1 MDRNWEERWGVETS
15 ASLAGKK
22 PAPTHG
28 TFKHQVPR
36 QSRNKCTEESW
47 PEILRYLV
55 YSLTG
60 FNHNPMVEGVG
71 LKQRVRPFLSRASS
85 FYKVPMCLP
94 HKSRWLMA
102 HTISYI

>member
-60 FNHNPMVEGVG
+60 FNHNPMVEGG
-71 LKQRVRPFLSRASS
+71 WSEAEGEGFSQQSQLFLQGSNVSLS
-85 FYKVPMCLP
+85 
-94 HKSRWLMA
+94 
-102 HTISYI
+102 